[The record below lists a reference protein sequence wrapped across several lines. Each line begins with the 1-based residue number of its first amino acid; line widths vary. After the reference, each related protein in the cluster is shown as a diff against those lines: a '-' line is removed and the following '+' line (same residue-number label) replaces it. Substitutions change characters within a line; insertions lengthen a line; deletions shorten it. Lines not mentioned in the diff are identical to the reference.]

1 MRPVAALAI
10 IVVLFAV
17 STEASDGAS
26 TGEKKSVSIK
36 KKVKVSNSKDATITT
51 GAKKTS
57 KSSKKSSKKALKAVA
72 ETGVTKL
79 LKIETDP
86 KKKEKYVFDPM
97 HLHFGNDPQMKKL
110 KHSLYMS
117 AGSLTEQLKGPATTE
132 KGKALAAATA
142 LSNKNKEG
150 TSSTLSA
157 SSKKSLRAGSTD
169 EATEAEKEARR
180 KLSASL
186 WETMFGGFASPF
198 VKSETE
204 LEEEEDKRIGL
215 GASNSS
221 LPQVDDVVEKPD
233 EEDPIPEDT
242 DEKPKKRS
250 LKYFESKF
258 YGDQAECK
266 IKHNTFFTSH
276 TFGVDACFPSS
287 LSTDCF
293 PVWTASS
300 YREVL
305 NEEEDMQH
313 SYSVLTRFY
322 YDAACEN
329 EWDHDGYF
337 PIEDVLSSECDEK
350 ENLEKGGIFE
360 KVSKESVLWELS
372 HAPHRETAGHQ
383 MSISLYAKGHD
394 CRAGQADVSGE
405 YNTLQERLT
414 FSHASETCM
423 ENDDGHSYFMKCLP
437 EGEVTIHAFD
447 NPNCEGKEVG
457 TALLTRDE
465 LCHAEWSGIYTQG
478 MPVVQCGIGENWNNP
493 GFSKGKDF
501 VKSHHRI
508 TDVDG
513 RHKEESTEVDS
524 EEEPHDT
531 EETTE
536 DESMKSEEEEESEMG
551 DGKEEE
557 NDEEEENGE
566 EEEDGEEETDGEEE
580 EDGEEDEDEVSI
592 LPTVTK

>member
-1 MRPVAALAI
+1 M
-10 IVVLFAV
+10 
-17 STEASDGAS
+17 DM
-26 TGEKKSVSIK
+26 K
-36 KKVKVSNSKDATITT
+36 KKTKAAKSKDTVVTT
-51 GAKKTS
+51 GAKK
-57 KSSKKSSKKALKAVA
+57 SSKKVLKAVA
-72 ETGVTKL
+72 KTGITKL
-79 LKIETDP
+79 QKIETDP

-142 LSNKNKEG
+142 LQQKHRESSSSTKS
-150 TSSTLSA
+150 TSSKT
-157 SSKKSLRAGSTD
+157 SLRAGSSV
-169 EATEAEKEARR
+169 EATEEEKEARR

-186 WETMFGGFASPF
+186 WQTMFGGFTSPL
-198 VKSETE
+198 VKSEAE
-204 LEEEEDKRIGL
+204 LQEDEDEHVGL
-215 GASNSS
+215 GSSNTSM
-221 LPQVDDVVEKPD
+221 PQIDDVVDKPD
-233 EEDPIPEDT
+233 DEDPVPEDT
-242 DEKPKKRS
+242 DEKPKKRA

-276 TFGVDACFPSS
+276 TFGMDACFPSS

-300 YREVL
+300 YNEVL
-305 NEEEDMQH
+305 NEEEDMQK

-322 YDAACEN
+322 YDSACEN
-329 EWDHDGYF
+329 EWDHDGYY
-337 PIEDVLSSECDEK
+337 PIEDILSSECDEK
-350 ENLEKGGIFE
+350 ENLEGGIFHT
-360 KVSKESVLWELS
+360 VSKESVLWELS

-414 FSHASETCM
+414 FSHASDTCM

-447 NPNCEGKEVG
+447 NPNCEGEEVG
-457 TALLTRDE
+457 TALLTREE

-478 MPVVQCGIGENWNNP
+478 MPVVQCGIGENWNDP
-493 GFSKGKDF
+493 GFSKDKDF
-501 VKSHHRI
+501 VKTHIRI
-508 TDVDG
+508 NDVNG
-513 RHKEESTEVDS
+513 RHKDDESKEVDTKEEKSESNKDEPEEGESHESKEVDTKEEESESNKD
-524 EEEPHDT
+524 EP
-531 EETTE
+531 
-536 DESMKSEEEEESEMG
+536 EEEESE
-551 DGKEEE
+551 
-557 NDEEEENGE
+557 NVENGE
-566 EEEDGEEETDGEEE
+566 EGSEDTDEDEPCDTEEAEEEGESEEGDESEIDEDEE
-580 EDGEEDEDEVSI
+580 EDEEDEEDNSLI
-592 LPTVTK
+592 PTIPKQ